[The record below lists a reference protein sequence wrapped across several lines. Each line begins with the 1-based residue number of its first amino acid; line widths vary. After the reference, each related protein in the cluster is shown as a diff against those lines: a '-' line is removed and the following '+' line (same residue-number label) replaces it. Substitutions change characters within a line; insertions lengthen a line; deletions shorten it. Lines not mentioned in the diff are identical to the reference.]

1 VPEATDTVED
11 RPDDGVVLDR
21 VLAETPP
28 FDGVSPAD
36 RAAMTRAADVRGFG
50 PGELILDAF
59 TQVSV
64 EVFVVLTGR
73 VDLWH
78 DADALGEAADQH
90 LGPGGVFGFSAMLTE
105 RSLGPRAVAVDAV
118 TVAAIPES
126 AVEPAFASRQG
137 ARFLAAQGAAAR
149 SRGGLSSYSLVDE
162 IIETH
167 PLEVDADDPIGEV
180 AAAMT
185 RRGTGYAVVP
195 LEDGRFGLVTD
206 ALLRSRVLVEGRQ
219 ACAPA
224 REVMDASV
232 PTVPLGES
240 AAEALILM
248 LDRGAEYLV
257 VTDRGGRLHGV
268 ITPRDFT
275 VSAAVA
281 GVSVHEQIR
290 RATTPEELRRRARRA
305 RGVVD
310 DLLSWGM
317 ASGKAIAVYSSI
329 LDTIVRRTIALTF
342 ARYPDLSLDAFTWLS
357 LGSNGRREAV
367 LSSDIDSAVAFRDN
381 CGAAIDRYRAA
392 FADIQGEL
400 AAAGITADSHG
411 ATASRPAFSRT
422 NAEWR
427 AAARQWMAEPVQ
439 NQGAMMT
446 SLLVDGRPIHGDPG
460 LPEVMKV
467 FSDLRRHPGTMRL
480 LLEASLSARAKT
492 RSLRDLVARRD
503 TINLKKDAVL
513 PIVNTARWA
522 ALAVGSSALSTTER
536 LQAAAGSAMLPDE
549 HAHNLIDVFT
559 VLQRLRLRYQLIEY
573 QRGEKPVDVVSRDK
587 MSPIDR
593 SVVAEAV
600 REISAVQ
607 RRMDN
612 VAAYLPAEAWTRP
625 AT

>member
-1 VPEATDTVED
+1 
-11 RPDDGVVLDR
+11 
-21 VLAETPP
+21 
-28 FDGVSPAD
+28 
-36 RAAMTRAADVRGFG
+36 
-50 PGELILDAF
+50 
-59 TQVSV
+59 
-64 EVFVVLTGR
+64 
-73 VDLWH
+73 
-78 DADALGEAADQH
+78 
-90 LGPGGVFGFSAMLTE
+90 
-105 RSLGPRAVAVDAV
+105 
-118 TVAAIPES
+118 
-126 AVEPAFASRQG
+126 
-137 ARFLAAQGAAAR
+137 
-149 SRGGLSSYSLVDE
+149 
-162 IIETH
+162 
-167 PLEVDADDPIGEV
+167 
-180 AAAMT
+180 
-185 RRGTGYAVVP
+185 VVP

-206 ALLRSRVLVEGRQ
+206 ALLRSRVLVEGRD
-219 ACAPA
+219 ASVPA
-224 REVMDASV
+224 REVMDDAV
-232 PTVPLGES
+232 PTVALGES

-248 LDRGAEYLV
+248 LDRNAEYLV
-257 VTDRGGRLHGV
+257 VTDRSGRLHGV

-275 VSAAVA
+275 VSAATA

-290 RATTPEELRRRARRA
+290 RAATVEELRRRARRA
-305 RGVVD
+305 AAVID

-317 ASGKAIAVYSSI
+317 ASGRAIAVYSSI
-329 LDTIVRRTIALTF
+329 LDTIVRRTITLTF

-367 LSSDIDSAVAFRDN
+367 LSSDIDSAVAFRDT
-381 CGAAIDRYRAA
+381 CDAADIDRYRSAL
-392 FADIQGEL
+392 ADIQREL

-427 AAARQWMAEPVQ
+427 AAARQWMAEPEQ

-492 RSLRDLVARRD
+492 RSLRDVLSRRD
-503 TINLKKDAVL
+503 TIDLKKHAVL

-573 QRGEKPVDVVSRDK
+573 QRGEKPLDVVSRER

-593 SVVAEAV
+593 SVVTEAV
-600 REISAVQ
+600 REIAAVP

-612 VAAYLPAEAWTRP
+612 VAAYLPAEAWTGP
-625 AT
+625 APA